1 MLEHP
6 NIIFDHADL
15 LKAVV
20 ALRASSKRVVFTNG
34 CYDIIH
40 PGHVD
45 LISRA
50 RKLGDALIVAL
61 NADASVARLGKG
73 ADRPLNPL
81 SVRAF
86 VMAHI
91 AGVDLVTAFDEDTP
105 LELIRIIEPDVLVK
119 GGDWKPE
126 AIVGRDIV
134 EARGGKVYSLP
145 LINGFSTTALV
156 EKIRKSLLSG

>member
-6 NIIFDHADL
+6 NIIFDHAAL
-15 LKAVV
+15 LKAVA
-20 ALRASSKRVVFTNG
+20 ALRVCGKRIVFTNG

-45 LISRA
+45 LINRA
-50 RKLGDALIVAL
+50 GKLGDALIVGL
-61 NADASVARLGKG
+61 NTDASVARLEKG
-73 ADRPLNPL
+73 ADRPLNSL

-105 LELIRIIEPDVLVK
+105 LELIRMIEPDVLVK

-126 AIVGRDIV
+126 AIVGRGMV
-134 EARGGKVYSLP
+134 EARGGKVCSLS
-145 LINGFSTTALV
+145 LVDGFSTTALV
-156 EKIRKSLLSG
+156 DKIRKQGK